1 MPNINPNEQQR
12 KAIEHPPAPLMIL
25 AGAGTGKTFTLEHR
39 IVYLIQHYHV
49 DPSNILT
56 ITYTE
61 KAARELKE
69 RILNK
74 VGRSAHVMT
83 VSTFHSFCYQLLRD
97 YSSEQ
102 LPQLLEESEA
112 IHMLLERFDELGP
125 FKSDEFP
132 LNPPKAVIDSFIP
145 FFNRS
150 RDELVN
156 VAEKS
161 TPEIDDT
168 IYKTETVAQ
177 IDDLK
182 RIYPTF
188 QKWKREMN
196 VVDYGDMI
204 LLAFDLLKD
213 NTSVLKNVQNQFQH
227 VIVDEFQD
235 NNFALN
241 EIIGLIAKDHRQI
254 TVVGDEDQVI
264 YSFRGANSY
273 NISAF
278 KNRFGGDPIA
288 LEENFR
294 STQSILDIAN
304 ESIKH
309 NTERTETSLYA
320 KNGIHGIK
328 PKIFWGEKTEQLE
341 YLANEISDLIQN
353 GNDFHSIAVLCR
365 THGQVATV
373 AESLLKSGI
382 PVQARIPSYFSI
394 PALLDLNA
402 WCQVVAGGKYQDNAL
417 FRLIK
422 KNVNE
427 ETAHLIFNMWQRR
440 NETPRLQLI
449 KEDDSILAEFPA
461 IVTLI
466 DQIVEFQ
473 HVRQKRSAG
482 EMVWDICEK
491 TQLLRKHSNRYSLD
505 DRLAMLNVGDFLK
518 RAQNF
523 SHRNPKNHG
532 LAAFNLYIEAI
543 MVSGGLQTIVPGEY
557 KKLNGIRVSTVHSVK
572 GGEFPI
578 VFLPFQRSGSFPLNF
593 RSNVMISRPPDEWLA
608 YEQSATNT
616 PKDHHYEEERRLFYV
631 AVTRAQK
638 ILYIL
643 APPKATSKLIK
654 ELPEHIME
662 KTVMKDNIKEKQ
674 SYSDLRIKYEQKVQ
688 KALANDQ
695 FEQVR
700 DLTSA
705 LEAIKQSENGEVV
718 NLGSSDWETE
728 LTLELKK
735 DFEPPVNEKLY
746 LSASAIET
754 FEQCPLKFRFGRI
767 DGIPQTAS
775 KPQLLFG
782 TIIHTVLQQFH
793 EPGKELSE
801 ERILQLLN
809 NEWKKGEFDY
819 AVREKKFF
827 EQGQEMLTR
836 YAKSIQENPPN
847 VIAREERFSFELD
860 DITINGAI
868 DRIDKNENGV
878 HIVDYKTSKTASPAK
893 SNLQL
898 AIYSM
903 FISQS
908 DLEEFGGLPASASLL
923 FLRDDEKPI
932 RAHSFTR
939 EELDKTE
946 EKINDA
952 ALRIR
957 KKEFEAK
964 TGRHCD
970 WCDYKHLICPAWETS
985 E

>member
-1 MPNINPNEQQR
+1 MPNITPNEQQR

-156 VAEKS
+156 VAKKL

-320 KNGIHGIK
+320 KNGIQGIK

-402 WCQVVAGGKYQDNAL
+402 WCQIVACGKYQDNAL

-449 KEDDSILAEFPA
+449 KEDDSTLAEFPA

-491 TQLLRKHSNRYSLD
+491 IQLLRKHSNRYSLD

-662 KTVMKDNIKEKQ
+662 KTVMKDNIKEKE

-903 FISQS
+903 FLSQS

-970 WCDYKHLICPAWETS
+970 WCDYKHLICPAWEAG